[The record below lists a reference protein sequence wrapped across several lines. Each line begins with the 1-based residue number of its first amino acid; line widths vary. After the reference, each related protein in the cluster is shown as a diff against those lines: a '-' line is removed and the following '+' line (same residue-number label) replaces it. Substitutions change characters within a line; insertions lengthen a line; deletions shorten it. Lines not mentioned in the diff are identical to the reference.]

1 MAAEKLKNI
10 NGPVYL
16 TEESGHHYGEFI
28 KAVDTVAKDLTGP
41 VYMSKDSGKNVFSE
55 IYKQAQKV
63 KELVGPVY
71 MSEDVSHGYSEIQKQ
86 AQKITIKE
94 KYSSIKLSEI
104 FLNILGK

>member
-1 MAAEKLKNI
+1 MYVAAEKLRNI

-28 KAVDTVAKDLTGP
+28 KAVDTDAKDLTGP
-41 VYMSKDSGKNVFSE
+41 VYMSKDSGKNVFSK

-63 KELVGPVY
+63 KELVGPVC

-86 AQKITIKE
+86 AQKLPIKAKLF
-94 KYSSIKLSEI
+94 KY
-104 FLNILGK
+104 